1 MGTARFLLALVA
13 TNLRAAAGH
22 RGAFWLQAGLM
33 FGNNLIF
40 FVFWWLL
47 LRRVDS
53 LGGWRLPDLAT
64 LYGIVAGAYGTS
76 VLLGGGARNLAR
88 TIDDGGLDALLVHP
102 KPVLLHAVGSH
113 AEASGVGDLAS
124 SVLLLA
130 WSGHASGVG
139 GVALAILFAVCGAL
153 VLTSAGI
160 LAHSLAFWCGPIN
173 AFARQVWEYLITL
186 SVYPASIW
194 PLPLRTLAVLA
205 IPSGVVGTLPA
216 EALRAPSAG
225 AVTIVVAATV
235 AWTALAVFV
244 FHRGLR
250 AYASGS
256 RFVGRG

>member
-1 MGTARFLLALVA
+1 MASTLRFLLALVA

-47 LRRVDS
+47 LRKVGT
-53 LGGWRLPDLAT
+53 LGGWDLHDLAT
-64 LYGIVAGAYGTS
+64 LYGIVAGAYGGS

-88 TIDDGGLDALLVHP
+88 TIDDGGLDALLAQP
-102 KPVLLHAVGSH
+102 KPVLLHAVGSD
-113 AEASGVGDLAS
+113 AQASGVGDLVSA
-124 SVLLLA
+124 VLLLA
-130 WSGHASGVG
+130 WSGTVDGAGLV
-139 GVALAILFAVCGAL
+139 LAPLFAVCGAL

-160 LAHSLAFWCGPIN
+160 LVHSLAFWCGPLN
-173 AFARQVWEYLITL
+173 AFARQVWEYVVTM
-186 SVYPASIW
+186 SVYPATIW
-194 PLPLRTLAVLA
+194 PLPFRTLAVLA
-205 IPSGVVGTLPA
+205 IPSGVVGTLPV
-216 EALRAPSAG
+216 EALRAPTVG
-225 AVTIVVAATV
+225 AVALVVAATV
-235 AWTALAVFV
+235 AWTALAAAV